1 MTSAFAFLR
10 RKTVSRSARAILL
23 PACSFSLLL
32 LVIAPGIT
40 SGADIYV
47 SPSGNDSNSGTKAS
61 PLASLAAARNTA
73 RKYAG
78 KELVTVHVADG
89 TYYLPETLV
98 FTPEDSGTSRY
109 PVVYSAQTE
118 GGAILSG
125 GVELKLS
132 WELHENGI
140 FKAQTPADLEIDQL
154 FIDGQNQRMARY
166 PNYDASKKA
175 EPYQGFAADA
185 FAKERAA
192 TWADP
197 TGGYI
202 HAMHRAGWGGY
213 HYRITGKGDDGNV
226 TYEGGWQNNRRMG
239 MHKNHRMVENIFE
252 ELDAPGEW
260 FHNAKTSTLYH
271 KPKLGIDLS
280 KVKVEVVRLRHLVE
294 FQGSEKSPVR
304 FITLQGFKARHAART
319 FMDCKEQLL
328 RSDWA
333 IYRGGAFMLTGTEDV
348 SIVDCEFDQVGGN
361 AVFVNNYN
369 RRVLVK
375 GCHIHDTGASGVC
388 FVGDPNAVR
397 DPLFEYGQKND
408 LSKIDRAVG
417 PKTNNYPA
425 ESTVE
430 DCLIHGIGR
439 VERQPAGVQIEMA
452 SEITV
457 RDCSIYDTARAGIN
471 IGDGAWGGHLI
482 ESCDV
487 FDTVL
492 ETHDHGSFNSWG
504 RDRYWR
510 SDHLTASQKAVDAE
524 PNLPF
529 LDAMKTT
536 VIRDSRWRC
545 DHGWDIDL
553 DDGSSNYDIYNNL
566 LLNKGLKLREGFRR
580 HAWNNVMPVGTLH
593 PHVWFQRSKDQ
604 VHTNIMTERYHTARM
619 EEPYNDG
626 TMVDRNLFDST
637 DSSILKHSTKLG
649 WDTNSVLAEP
659 MYVDA
664 MNGDFRVKEESPAIE
679 LGFKNFPMDQFGVKK
694 PKLKAIARTPEIPA
708 LEKAK
713 PRSKGERQPT
723 AGATPLQMVWLG
735 ATLRDLKGDEF
746 SAFGVSKEVG
756 GVVVA
761 EVPKASFADKAGLK
775 AGDLVQGVNGKSV
788 KNVDAL
794 FRSFQFTLA
803 LGESGSKAQRG
814 PSPHATQLIVI
825 RNQKPIQL
833 TATPESAIVLET
845 ATSPS
850 GFKELPV
857 PQSTTEEIV
866 ANQRTNND
874 PLATLTDGKLARG
887 FGPVFSNTIFNG
899 AYKMDLGEVQPVMA
913 ITSWSVNQS
922 NTRGGQ
928 KLTVYGSSS
937 AEDPGWDL
945 SKFTP
950 LGTISSG
957 KIKSPYLAASLRAIN
972 SKTLGN
978 YRWIVWQVSPVSD
991 LGGGENTAFQELAVE
1006 TVSVA
1011 SSRRAS
1017 KEMQEQRQDAT
1028 DTNAFPGV
1036 KSDFRGYDRYDRI
1049 KTSAGHFAV
1058 VCPKKPAPGKPWLW
1072 RSMFWEAIKK
1082 VSDSDLKLVDEG
1094 YHVVIAHGDVAGH
1107 PRGNAN
1113 IDAAY
1118 DMLTTK
1124 YGFSEKCANMSSMS
1138 RGTLSLFR
1146 WASTNPNKVDS
1157 IYVDNGV
1164 CNVLSWPAGKLV
1176 PGSGSKASGA
1186 PDSWEDFKRKF
1197 GYTTDA
1203 EAIKTKESPIDQLEP
1218 LAKAGVPILMVCGNK
1233 DHAVPY
1239 EENDA
1244 IMEQRYQALGGNIK
1258 VIVEN
1263 KGHSHGMNDPTPVL
1277 EFIRKHTS
1285 AEPTPTD
1292 QSSVEAGPTGQTI
1305 AFSGQEWIVDTQDE
1319 WQSAIADQSNLEI
1332 KDGVATPTAD
1342 EASVRS
1348 VLITSVEKRSAKS
1361 LTIEQAPVWHNWN
1374 PIPNLGP
1381 SNLGDAPVM
1390 LTVGPGNYWMFGR
1403 YGRSKKKDF
1412 KAETATLEGFDFPL
1426 QTTPFPN
1433 QYDALGGLKK
1443 GLGGYHAWQSRDM
1456 VNWVHHGPV
1465 SEAFSSWVTTAEYA
1479 DGKLYLYYDYPN
1491 DQDPHLY
1498 IDDDLTDGV
1507 PGRNHGMAFKD
1518 PSHGSDC
1525 AFIRDLQGNFHVIYE
1540 DWSPIDASKHS
1551 WDSPLAG
1558 HAISK
1563 TGMGDFK
1570 ILPPAVDVRTKP
1582 TGKFAEYPH
1591 PHWHATDP
1599 KNYPGKPAPEDVPQ
1613 HRIKKGEVRAFARY
1627 EIHQP
1632 EQDAFGDWASI
1643 CIGGRHYLFSDY
1655 HPAGKDIRV
1664 GWFTSSSL
1672 DKPFTFCGEIGKGHP
1687 DPDIMFAEGRFY
1699 LATQMSK
1706 DYVSPGPWVET
1717 VKARVGVDIDN
1728 DKKIDEWTDWTE
1740 VKETYDYIKGFSKQI
1755 AKSPAKLDLTTLPE
1769 GYGFQYELRL
1779 SDSTENPSKPIIK
1792 LTTFSYK

>member
-1 MTSAFAFLR
+1 MTPAFPFLR
-10 RKTVSRSARAILL
+10 RVTANRSASAVFQL
-23 PACSFSLLL
+23 PFSFSLVLL
-32 LVIAPGIT
+32 FSAAGIT
-40 SGADIYV
+40 RGADIYV
-47 SPSGNDSNSGTKAS
+47 SPSGNDSNSGAKGS
-61 PLASLAAARNTA
+61 PLASLAGARNAAR
-73 RKYAG
+73 KSAG
-78 KELVTVHVADG
+78 KEAVTVHVADG

-98 FTPEDSGTSRY
+98 FTPEDSGSKQNK
-109 PVVYSAQTE
+109 VVYVAATE

-125 GVELKLS
+125 GAELKLS
-132 WELHENGI
+132 WVTHQDGI
-140 FKAQTPADLEIDQL
+140 FKAQTPADLKVDQL

-192 TWADP
+192 TWHNP

-213 HYRITGKGDDGNV
+213 HYQIIGKGDDGEV

-239 MHKNHRMVENIFE
+239 MHRDHRMVENIFE

-260 FHNAKTSTLYH
+260 FHDAKTSTLYY
-271 KPKLGIDLS
+271 KPKPGIDLS
-280 KVKVEVVRLRHLVE
+280 GVKVEVVRLRHLVE
-294 FQGSEKSPVR
+294 FQGSESSPVR
-304 FITLQGFKARHAART
+304 FITLQGFKVRHAART

-348 SIVDCEFDQVGGN
+348 NILDCEFDQVGGN
-361 AVFVNNYN
+361 AVLVNNYN

-408 LSKIDRAVG
+408 LSKIDRTIG

-452 SEITV
+452 SEIAV

-482 ESCDV
+482 ERCDV

-510 SDHLTASQKAVDAE
+510 SDHLTASQQAVDAE

-619 EEPYNDG
+619 SEPYTDG

-637 DSSILKHSTKLG
+637 DSSILEHSTKLG
-649 WDTNSVLAEP
+649 WDANSVLAMP

-664 MNGDFRVKEESPAIE
+664 KNGDFRVKDDSPAIR

-694 PKLKAIARTPEIPA
+694 PKLKAIARTPEIPS
-708 LEKAK
+708 LETAK
-713 PRSKGERQPT
+713 TRSKGQRRSPVH
-723 AGATPLQMVWLG
+723 ATQLQMVWLG

-746 SAFGVSKEVG
+746 SAFGVSKEAG
-756 GVVVA
+756 GVAVA
-761 EVPKASFADKAGLK
+761 QVPKATVADKAGLQK
-775 AGDLVQGVNGKSV
+775 GDLIQSINEKKVANTADLFPMVVDFAIHPNA
-788 KNVDAL
+788 KNPEG
-794 FRSFQFTLA
+794 RNSGQTEFTLN
-803 LGESGSKAQRG
+803 
-814 PSPHATQLIVI
+814 VI

-833 TATPESAIVLET
+833 TAIPESAVVIET
-845 ATSPS
+845 ATEPND
-850 GFKELPV
+850 FRRLLV
-857 PQSTTEEIV
+857 PQSSAQKIV

-874 PLATLTDGKLARG
+874 PLSILTDGTLYRG
-887 FGPVFSNTIFNG
+887 FGPVFANTIFNG
-899 AYKMDLGEVQPVMA
+899 AYRMDLGEVQPVMS
-913 ITSWSVNQS
+913 ITSWSVNQG
-922 NTRGGQ
+922 NTRGAQ
-928 KLTVYGSSS
+928 KLTIYGSSS
-937 AEDPGWDL
+937 ATDPGWDL

-950 LGTISSG
+950 LGTIHSG
-957 KIKSPYLAASLRAIN
+957 RSKSTYLAASLRAIN
-972 SKTLGN
+972 SNTLGN
-978 YRWIVWQVSPVSD
+978 YRWIVWQVAPVSD

-1011 SSRRAS
+1011 SRRSAPA
-1017 KEMQEQRQDAT
+1017 EMQEPRQDTT

-1036 KSDFRGYDRYDRI
+1036 KSNFRGYDRYDRI

-1058 VCPKKPAPGKPWLW
+1058 VCPKNPAPGKPWLW

-1082 VSDSDLKLVDEG
+1082 VSDADLKLVDEG
-1094 YHVVIAHGDVAGH
+1094 YYVVIAHGDVAGH

-1118 DMLTTK
+1118 DMLTTQ
-1124 YGFSEKCANMSSMS
+1124 YGFSKKCANMSSMS

-1146 WASTNPNKVDS
+1146 WASANPEKVDS

-1186 PDSWEDFKRKF
+1186 PGSWEDFKRKF
-1197 GYTTDA
+1197 GYNSDA

-1218 LAKAGVPILMVCGNK
+1218 LARADVPILMVCGNK

-1244 IMEQRYQALGGNIK
+1244 IMEQRYQALGGDIK

-1263 KGHSHGMNDPTPVL
+1263 KGHSHGMKDPTPVL

-1285 AEPTPTD
+1285 A
-1292 QSSVEAGPTGQTI
+1292 
-1305 AFSGQEWIVDTQDE
+1305 
-1319 WQSAIADQSNLEI
+1319 
-1332 KDGVATPTAD
+1332 
-1342 EASVRS
+1342 
-1348 VLITSVEKRSAKS
+1348 
-1361 LTIEQAPVWHNWN
+1361 
-1374 PIPNLGP
+1374 
-1381 SNLGDAPVM
+1381 
-1390 LTVGPGNYWMFGR
+1390 
-1403 YGRSKKKDF
+1403 
-1412 KAETATLEGFDFPL
+1412 
-1426 QTTPFPN
+1426 
-1433 QYDALGGLKK
+1433 
-1443 GLGGYHAWQSRDM
+1443 
-1456 VNWVHHGPV
+1456 
-1465 SEAFSSWVTTAEYA
+1465 
-1479 DGKLYLYYDYPN
+1479 
-1491 DQDPHLY
+1491 
-1498 IDDDLTDGV
+1498 
-1507 PGRNHGMAFKD
+1507 
-1518 PSHGSDC
+1518 SH
-1525 AFIRDLQGNFHVIYE
+1525 
-1540 DWSPIDASKHS
+1540 
-1551 WDSPLAG
+1551 
-1558 HAISK
+1558 
-1563 TGMGDFK
+1563 
-1570 ILPPAVDVRTKP
+1570 
-1582 TGKFAEYPH
+1582 
-1591 PHWHATDP
+1591 
-1599 KNYPGKPAPEDVPQ
+1599 
-1613 HRIKKGEVRAFARY
+1613 
-1627 EIHQP
+1627 
-1632 EQDAFGDWASI
+1632 
-1643 CIGGRHYLFSDY
+1643 
-1655 HPAGKDIRV
+1655 
-1664 GWFTSSSL
+1664 
-1672 DKPFTFCGEIGKGHP
+1672 
-1687 DPDIMFAEGRFY
+1687 
-1699 LATQMSK
+1699 
-1706 DYVSPGPWVET
+1706 
-1717 VKARVGVDIDN
+1717 
-1728 DKKIDEWTDWTE
+1728 
-1740 VKETYDYIKGFSKQI
+1740 
-1755 AKSPAKLDLTTLPE
+1755 
-1769 GYGFQYELRL
+1769 
-1779 SDSTENPSKPIIK
+1779 
-1792 LTTFSYK
+1792 